1 MISVTWEALLPLLID
16 SAAAGHADA
25 REELERLARAMDGWN
40 QRAPSILAA
49 LEGAIG
55 LLTRFYESPS
65 LAHSNALVLIDRE
78 LPILREALALVRG
91 GMK

>member
-1 MISVTWEALLPLLID
+1 MISVPWEALLPLLID
-16 SAAAGHADA
+16 SAARGDSDA

-49 LEGAIG
+49 LEGAVG

-65 LAHSNALVLIDRE
+65 LAHSNALVLIDHE
-78 LPILREALALVRG
+78 LPILHEALALVRG

>member
-1 MISVTWEALLPLLID
+1 MISVPWEALLPLLID
-16 SAAAGHADA
+16 SAARGDSDA

-49 LEGAIG
+49 LEGG
-55 LLTRFYESPS
+55 RT
-65 LAHSNALVLIDRE
+65 
-78 LPILREALALVRG
+78 REAIALLRG